1 MANLSCI
8 PKFVKKEFL
17 DILVAETWKL
27 MLLNSNHAPN
37 AGTQQYVS
45 DVVINQITDVNSV
58 YTAGGVA
65 VAGKVAVASGNDYY
79 LDLTDTVIGPGS
91 TIIFRYGVLF
101 KDTGSQATSRI
112 RAQVDFLTDQITTNG
127 TRTIKWNA
135 LGIIK
140 IT

>member
-27 MLLNSNHAPN
+27 MLLGSNHAPN

-45 DVVINQITDVNSV
+45 DVVINQITDINSI

-79 LDLTDTVIGPGS
+79 LDLTDTVIGPGA
-91 TIIFRYGVLF
+91 TLTFRYGILF
-101 KDTGSQATSRI
+101 KDTGSQATSKI

>member
-1 MANLSCI
+1 MPNLSCI

-27 MLLNSNHAPN
+27 MLLSSDHAPN
-37 AGTQQYVS
+37 TGTQQYVS
-45 DVVINQITDVNSV
+45 DVVATEITDTNGI

-65 VAGKVAVASGNDYY
+65 VTGKVVVNTENDYY

-91 TIIFRYGVLF
+91 TIAFRHAILF
-101 KDTGSQATSRI
+101 KDTGSQSTSPI
-112 RAQVDFLTDQITTNG
+112 RVQVDFLTNQITVNG
-127 TRTIKWNA
+127 TRTIRWNA

-140 IT
+140 IS